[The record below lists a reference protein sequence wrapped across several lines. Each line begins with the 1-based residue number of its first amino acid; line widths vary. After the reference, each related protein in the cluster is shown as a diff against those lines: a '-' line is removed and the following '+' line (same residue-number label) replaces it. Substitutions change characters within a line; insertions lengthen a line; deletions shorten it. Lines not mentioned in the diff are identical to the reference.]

1 MEENEV
7 HIMSH
12 EVFELSIDLAVTT
25 SANESKEG
33 EPCTTATTTVSIHH
47 LESRTTQNQQGK
59 NDEIMHI
66 FAASGVYIKM
76 FPSPPP
82 FTMIGRQGYAAALK
96 ITLSRR

>member
-1 MEENEV
+1 
-7 HIMSH
+7 
-12 EVFELSIDLAVTT
+12 
-25 SANESKEG
+25 
-33 EPCTTATTTVSIHH
+33 
-47 LESRTTQNQQGK
+47 
-59 NDEIMHI
+59 MHI